1 MKKFCCVAC
10 VALLMLVVCIP
21 CFAESTTSAEPIDW
35 FGGETTGV
43 IYYEYSAT
51 SGSMVDVQLPY
62 RESNVGTVASP
73 FSVGSW
79 DFVVGDTISVSV
91 ASGGYTHLW
100 KNDTDLGTISNNNS
114 LYPFTIKISESSY
127 IIRGGSTK
135 NGTPVEGTIGSDGL
149 IDSGVN
155 AAISYLGS
163 VLTYIWT
170 TPSIMICIGLAV
182 GVVLIGWGISKVKDL
197 VVGY

>member
-10 VALLMLVVCIP
+10 VVLLMLVVCIP

-35 FGGETTGV
+35 LGGGV
-43 IYYEYSAT
+43 SYQFSGTSSNAMTLAYFNKNNGFFQSNPCSVVSGSAT
-51 SGSMVDVQLPY
+51 IRSSSTTKSFSSMY
-62 RESNVGTVASP
+62 SNNGGDYVYVLWEDSSTYSSYSQSELLNVTFVLSSMDGITNTTYWTVTE
-73 FSVGSW
+73 VGS
-79 DFVVGDTISVSV
+79 
-91 ASGGYTHLW
+91 
-100 KNDTDLGTISNNNS
+100 
-114 LYPFTIKISESSY
+114 E
-127 IIRGGSTK
+127 
-135 NGTPVEGTIGSDGL
+135 GL

-155 AAISYLGS
+155 ASISYLGS

-170 TPSIMICIGLAV
+170 TPAIMTCIGLAV